1 MLKAEN
7 KINNISPPQNLL
19 QRKKEGGK
27 YILLYFPMKHFKPV
41 QIFGFME
48 NLQTGRFLSREEH
61 LV

>member
-7 KINNISPPQNLL
+7 KINNLPHPTPQNLL

-27 YILLYFPMKHFKPV
+27 YILLYFPVSPV
-41 QIFGFME
+41 IFGFME

-61 LV
+61 LA